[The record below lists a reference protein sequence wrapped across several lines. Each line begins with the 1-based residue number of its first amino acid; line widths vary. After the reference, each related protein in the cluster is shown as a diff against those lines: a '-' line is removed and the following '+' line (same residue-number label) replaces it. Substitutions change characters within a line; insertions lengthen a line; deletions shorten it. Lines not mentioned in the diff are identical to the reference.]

1 MSLDKLKQTLSEL
14 QKNNTPTQ
22 TVWVEVKEVD
32 WDEKTMVALGID
44 DELEYYDV
52 LLGLGSVD
60 VKPKV
65 GSNCLIGFINNS
77 ETLPFLIMADE
88 VEEIDVKT
96 QFKVQLNISD
106 KGLLIEAIDKPINI
120 NSNNSMVSLSASGID
135 ISSDRDIR
143 LNGGFEVLY
152 NKVPGMPI
160 IDISQIGIAKKVKVG

>member
-14 QKNNTPTQ
+14 QNKNTPTQ

-88 VEEIDVKT
+88 VEEIDVNVDKC
-96 QFKVQLNISD
+96 QFKINDGFLLKKQNETLAKLMSD
-106 KGLLIEAIDKPINI
+106 LLKEIQKMKFTTNTGSTILLVNKPQFLSIENRFKDFLKD
-120 NSNNSMVSLSASGID
+120 S
-135 ISSDRDIR
+135 
-143 LNGGFEVLY
+143 
-152 NKVPGMPI
+152 
-160 IDISQIGIAKKVKVG
+160 

>member
-1 MSLDKLKQTLSEL
+1 MSLDKLKQTLSKL
-14 QKNNTPTQ
+14 QNKNTPTQ

-88 VEEIDVKT
+88 VEEIDVNVDKCQFNINDGFLLKKQNETLAKLMSDLLKEIQKMKFTTNTGSTILLVNKT
-96 QFKVQLNISD
+96 QFLS
-106 KGLLIEAIDKPINI
+106 IENRFKDFLKD
-120 NSNNSMVSLSASGID
+120 S
-135 ISSDRDIR
+135 
-143 LNGGFEVLY
+143 
-152 NKVPGMPI
+152 
-160 IDISQIGIAKKVKVG
+160 